1 MTPLRKDQRGVS
13 VAFDH
18 AMARGLKHMP
28 RIIAALLFIVTISPS
43 AFADDT
49 IFDVPRNG
57 ALDVQIDGS
66 AVTVFSSPGMPST
79 LEIRQSLGE
88 AIFGNSIAQVAK
100 ENSGFRVFSISL
112 PRGEIEKEIGP
123 VKMPGFIM
131 PSTVG
136 FDGRIENAYV
146 SWYRQS
152 SYEFGDGLAGPYALP
167 AQNIR
172 YTLADPQPGEV
183 TQAFPLLSDRRWWLA
198 STSQEI
204 NGKTVIFAFA
214 PQFERTTVSAEVG
227 ALLAESH
234 EGHFTTERLTVVISH
249 GVARPARELKLKRPL
264 VFGSFRISSLLVR
277 STDYGY
283 TSEIAR
289 ASDLKNSN
297 NSGDE
302 EEGAITVNGKFVK
315 THGKKRYL
323 VYVGKDVLNNC
334 SSITYKKP
342 TKIIEISCLLA
353 D

>member
-1 MTPLRKDQRGVS
+1 MTPLRKDQRGIR

-28 RIIAALLFIVTISPS
+28 RIIVPLLFIATLSPS

-57 ALDVQIDGS
+57 MLEMQVNGS
-66 AVTVFSSPGMPST
+66 TVTVFSSPGMPST
-79 LEIRQSLGE
+79 LQVRQSLGE
-88 AIFGNSIAQVAK
+88 AIFGNSIAQVAR
-100 ENSGFRVFSISL
+100 ENSGFRLFSISR
-112 PRGEIEKEIGP
+112 PRGEFETKIGP
-123 VKMPGFIM
+123 VRVPGFIV
-131 PSTVG
+131 PSTVSFG
-136 FDGRIENAYV
+136 GQIEKSYV
-146 SWYRQS
+146 SWYQES
-152 SYEFGDGLAGPYALP
+152 AYNFGDGLAGPYALP

-183 TQAFPLLSDRRWWLA
+183 TQAFPLLSKWRWWLA

-214 PQFERTTVSAEVG
+214 PQFERTTVSAAVG

-277 STDYGY
+277 STDYGD
-283 TSEIAR
+283 TSDIAR
-289 ASDLKNSN
+289 ASDLKNSDK
-297 NSGDE
+297 SGDE

-315 THGKKRYL
+315 THGKKSYL
-323 VYVGKDVLNNC
+323 VYVGKDVLNHC

-342 TKIIEISCLLA
+342 TKIIELSCLLA